1 MRRPTVVDSPGLT
14 RSLVSRPHLP
24 TSQYRYVG
32 KLDWSE
38 PCLAVPS
45 GCIRGRANRAATG
58 GGGAMH
64 GHAPPARAFE
74 MLRRYSRNNHHRLVD
89 VALAVLADPT
99 SHPALTH
106 PRR

>member
-1 MRRPTVVDSPGLT
+1 MPSSAIGVH
-14 RSLVSRPHLP
+14 SRPGQP
-24 TSQYRYVG
+24 GS
-32 KLDWSE
+32 D
-38 PCLAVPS
+38 
-45 GCIRGRANRAATG
+45 RGWWCHARARAAR
-58 GGGAMH
+58 
-64 GHAPPARAFE
+64 ARAFE

>member
-1 MRRPTVVDSPGLT
+1 
-14 RSLVSRPHLP
+14 
-24 TSQYRYVG
+24 
-32 KLDWSE
+32 
-38 PCLAVPS
+38 
-45 GCIRGRANRAATG
+45 
-58 GGGAMH
+58 MH